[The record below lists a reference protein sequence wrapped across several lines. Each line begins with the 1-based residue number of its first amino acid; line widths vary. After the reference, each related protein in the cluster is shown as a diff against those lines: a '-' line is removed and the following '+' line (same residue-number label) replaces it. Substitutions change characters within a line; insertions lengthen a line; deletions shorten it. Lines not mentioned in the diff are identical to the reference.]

1 MEELTSRT
9 VFHEIRLKS
18 DVMEEFDGGILLP
31 DPDWEGPVSE
41 SADGGRQA
49 ANSDDEWDTDLEEAG
64 ETPRRRFISEDQARQ
79 VYLAACRQL
88 DIVPAHC
95 FVKGVDTDVINL
107 NFQGLG
113 ARGTRAVATAMVLD
127 RMATQLL
134 LAGNVIGREG
144 VRFVC
149 DMLRENDYL
158 TCIDLSENGLDSAAA
173 ELLAS
178 VFRENDTLQSL
189 KLAGNNFKDRDAE
202 HFAAILAIGQFTGL
216 RKLDLSHNNF
226 GDVGAEILGK
236 ALDNNETLTELNL
249 AWNQIRKDGI
259 HHISKGI
266 ADNNSLKLLDLSG
279 NGVDNDA
286 ADCIG
291 RALAANRYLITLN
304 LASNRIGL
312 QGVVYI
318 FTGIAKNETL
328 NTILLTGNPLTQQG
342 PTAAL
347 KLLQQSETSVLEK
360 LEIADACVAREFY
373 SVLEEVQQRRPK
385 FQVVVGGFM
394 DGRDMCK
401 AAAKTSQQSWT
412 RDPVLVFIHFLES
425 REIKVFDLFKQMD
438 ADRNC
443 SLTREELVTGL
454 GRLGCPLDTRQLDQL
469 INALDVDHSG
479 EIDVEEFLDGVAR
492 HSRRFSKWSTGSRKS
507 SSGSRL
513 PSQQSD
519 RPSSSNRPT
528 PDAQQDTFVSTD
540 TKTLPPPVTDFP
552 VTNDVS
558 RDILLTVPRGA
569 TVS

>member
-113 ARGTRAVATAMVLD
+113 ARGTRAVATAMV
-127 RMATQLL
+127 
-134 LAGNVIGREG
+134 
-144 VRFVC
+144 
-149 DMLRENDYL
+149 
-158 TCIDLSENGLDSAAA
+158 DLSENGLDSAAA

-385 FQVVVGGFM
+385 FQV
-394 DGRDMCK
+394 
-401 AAAKTSQQSWT
+401 
-412 RDPVLVFIHFLES
+412 
-425 REIKVFDLFKQMD
+425 FDLFKQMD

-528 PDAQQDTFVSTD
+528 PDAQQDTSTD